1 MLRKM
6 DSGGGSTGDS
16 GGQLLKE
23 LEALRKALYRNG
35 NPNPSPRSIS
45 AGKSHLK
52 SSRSGV
58 DFSAS
63 KARTSSEKEN
73 PPSSAGTKGAGTA
86 ICPPEKK
93 SLWNWKPLRALA
105 HVRHRRFICS
115 FSVHVL
121 SVEGLSPGFNGKSL
135 CVSWKRKDGGLQS
148 TKPSKVIHGV
158 ANFDENLSQKCCV
171 NGSVNGPSHIAKY
184 EAKQFVLYVSMVGSP
199 DHDLGKH
206 RIDLT
211 RLLPD
216 TFEELAEDKRS
227 GSWTTNFKL
236 SGKAKGAILI
246 VTFGFSVL
254 GDEFN
259 QSAVESSVNKN
270 NLSLTK
276 SKSSN
281 LLAIT
286 RPASLEKPKFASSS
300 VVGLGHEGQNS
311 LLRSG
316 STPSMRASAR
326 NSPPKKSL
334 YNSREETNS
343 IPGDRPSYGTEFSA
357 LGISGFEGQR
367 KTDIEVSLE
376 KDAEGNTGIEENEF
390 GIVEQGIEIVDSLD
404 NSKNSS
410 ALAMETDTASESAK
424 LEMSEGA
431 LGSVNIEEGLEQIHE
446 NVDPKPASEATIDRK
461 EIEEA
466 QRNGEE
472 TVDILPFEKDSYS
485 DEKDLTFME
494 SEERE
499 NLLNSHELKD
509 VPLFT
514 DESALEELNAAFGND
529 PFSDDDT
536 SEITLNPSL
545 LSQPQVGTRTDLE
558 KSKIGRSYS
567 LDDLTESVA
576 DEFLNLLG
584 IEHSPFSL
592 SSESDPESPR
602 ERLWKQFEKDSLA
615 SGGLF
620 AADVWNGGDPQL
632 ETEGSFSSE
641 AVSQS
646 DMMRGEE
653 IETESFPLPRD
664 HLESQTSFD
673 LDEEFE
679 LSSIVHAAEAEH
691 EKAVQAMKSKTRAK
705 VLEDEETEFLMREW
719 GLNENAFQSSPPNS
733 AGGFGSPIH
742 LPPEEPLEL
751 PSLGEGLGSFVRTR
765 DGGFVRSMNPALFKS
780 AKNNGSL
787 IMQVS
792 SPVVVPAEMG
802 SGIMEILHGLA
813 SVGIEKL
820 TVQAKKLMPLEDI
833 TGKSILQVA
842 HEATPFLEAYE
853 RQDLLQHQADD
864 MDTNTVGGSSL
875 QPKSR
880 RRKKESNK
888 CGQFSSSSVED
899 SISEFVCLED
909 LAPCAMDKIEALS
922 MEGLK
927 IQSGMSGDDE
937 LSNVCAQS
945 IGEISALEGM
955 RAKTTGALGLEGTAG
970 LQLLDLEEGNEP
982 VDGLMGLSITL
993 DEWMKL
999 DSGIVDDEEE
1009 SNSRMSRILA
1019 AHHAKCTDLIGRGK
1033 TADKASG
1040 KNSGRRWG
1048 FLGNTLTVALLV
1060 QLRDPLRNYEPV
1072 GAPMLALIQAER
1084 VVVPPKPKIYSSVSD
1099 KGNSEEIDEPEPLPE
1114 QDEKKEEIIPQFKI
1128 TEVHVAGLKT
1138 EVEKKKGW
1146 GWGWGTG
1153 KQQQTGSRWLLA
1165 SGMGKANKNPFMKSK
1180 PVSKSL
1186 PQHQTTTVKPG
1197 DTLWSISSRVHGTG
1211 AKWKELA
1218 ELNPHIR
1225 NPNVIFPNETIRLS

>member
-1 MLRKM
+1 MMRRM
-6 DSGGGSTGDS
+6 DSSGGSTGDS

-35 NPNPSPRSIS
+35 NPNHSPRSIS
-45 AGKSHLK
+45 AGKSHSK

-63 KARTSSEKEN
+63 RARIPSEKEN
-73 PPSSAGTKGAGTA
+73 PPSSAGAKGVPTA

-105 HVRHRRFICS
+105 HARHRRFICS

-148 TKPSKVIHGV
+148 TKASKVVHGV
-158 ANFDENLSQKCCV
+158 ANFDETLSQKCCV
-171 NGSVNGPSHIAKY
+171 NGSVNGQSHIAKY

-246 VTFGFSVL
+246 VTFAFSVL
-254 GDEFN
+254 GDEST
-259 QSAVESSVNKN
+259 QSTVESSNKN

-286 RPASLEKPKFASSS
+286 RPASLDKPKFASSS
-300 VVGLGHEGQNS
+300 VVGLAHEGQNS

-316 STPSMRASAR
+316 STPSVRASVR
-326 NSPPKKSL
+326 ISPPKKSL
-334 YNSREETNS
+334 YNSSEETNV
-343 IPGDRPSYGTEFSA
+343 IPEVRPSFRTEFSA
-357 LGISGFEGQR
+357 LGISRLEEQGE
-367 KTDIEVSLE
+367 TEVEVSLE
-376 KDAEGNTGIEENEF
+376 KDAENDTGFEEDEF
-390 GIVEQGIEIVDSLD
+390 GIIEQGVEIMGALND
-404 NSKNSS
+404 NKN
-410 ALAMETDTASESAK
+410 ANVATVETDTTSESPK
-424 LEMSEGA
+424 LDVSEGA
-431 LGSVNIEEGLEQIHE
+431 LGSVNIEDGSGKFHE
-446 NVDPKPASEATIDRK
+446 NMDPMPVPEATIDRK
-461 EIEEA
+461 EIEER
-466 QRNGEE
+466 QKHGQE
-472 TVDILPFEKDSYS
+472 TVEMLPFEKNSYS
-485 DEKDLTFME
+485 GEKNLTSAEFE
-494 SEERE
+494 AKE
-499 NLLNSHELKD
+499 NLLNDHELKD
-509 VPLFT
+509 VFLFT
-514 DESALEELNAAFGND
+514 DESAIEELNAAFGNY
-529 PFSDDDT
+529 PVSDEDT
-536 SEITLNPSL
+536 SEITASPS
-545 LSQPQVGTRTDLE
+545 SWTQPQVGTRTDLE

-615 SGGLF
+615 TGGLF
-620 AADVWNGGDPQL
+620 SADIWKGGDFQL
-632 ETEGSFSSE
+632 ETEGSLSREGVFH
-641 AVSQS
+641 S
-646 DMMRGEE
+646 DTMRGEE
-653 IETESFPLPRD
+653 VETEAFPLPRD
-664 HLESQTSFD
+664 HLESQSSFD
-673 LDEEFE
+673 VDEDFE

-691 EKAVQAMKSKTRAK
+691 EKALQAMRSKTRAK
-705 VLEDEETEFLMREW
+705 VLEVEETEALMREW
-719 GLNENAFQSSPPNS
+719 GLSENAFQSSPPNS
-733 AGGFGSPIH
+733 RGGFGSPIH

-751 PSLGEGLGSFVRTR
+751 PPLGEGLSSVVRTR
-765 DGGFVRSMNPALFKS
+765 DGGFVRSMNPALFKNT
-780 AKNNGSL
+780 KNNGSL

-802 SGIMEILHGLA
+802 SGVMEILHGLA

-820 TVQAKKLMPLEDI
+820 TMQAKKLMPLEDI
-833 TGKSILQVA
+833 TGKSIRQVA
-842 HEATPFLEAYE
+842 REAAPSLEAYE
-853 RQDLLQHQADD
+853 RQGLLQHQ
-864 MDTNTVGGSSL
+864 TVDVEANAFAGSSL
-875 QPKSR
+875 HATSR
-880 RRKKESNK
+880 SRKKESNK
-888 CGQFSSSSVED
+888 HGPFSSSSVED
-899 SISEFVCLED
+899 SISEYVSLED
-909 LAPCAMDKIEALS
+909 LAPCAMDKIETLS
-922 MEGLK
+922 IEGLK
-927 IQSGMSGDDE
+927 IQSGMSDDE
-937 LSNVCAQS
+937 ELSSVCAQS
-945 IGEISALEGM
+945 IGEVSALEGM
-955 RAKTTGALGLEGTAG
+955 RAKTAGALGLEGTAG
-970 LQLLDLEEGNEP
+970 LRLLDLEESNDP

-999 DSGIVDDEEE
+999 DSGVVDEEE
-1009 SNSRMSRILA
+1009 ESSGRMSKILA
-1019 AHHAKCTDLIGRGK
+1019 AHHAKHTDSIARGK
-1033 TADKASG
+1033 AGDRGSC

-1072 GAPMLALIQAER
+1072 GAPMLALVQAER
-1084 VVVPPKPKIYSSVSD
+1084 VVVPPKPRIYGSVSE
-1099 KGNSEEIDEPEPLPE
+1099 KGNSEEIDEPEPLPK
-1114 QDEKKEEIIPQFKI
+1114 QDEKKEVVPQFKI

-1146 GWGWGTG
+1146 GWGTA
-1153 KQQQTGSRWLLA
+1153 KQQQSGSRWLLA
-1165 SGMGKANKNPFMKSK
+1165 SGMGKANKNPFMKAKSASK
-1180 PVSKSL
+1180 PL

-1197 DTLWSISSRVHGTG
+1197 ETLWSISSRVHGTG

-1218 ELNPHIR
+1218 ALNPHIR